1 MPSLQ
6 EVALVELLAFFRTIQ
21 RVSLSA
27 VGTFSKMDPVLELL
41 ADFPTIPTLSL
52 RPVEKVVVTNASLLP
67 KEIARKVQT
76 ASLLILVFMMANLAD
91 LVNLVNL
98 ADLVNLVNLATMV
111 RQHLLQPLL
120 PNGVLLQPLLPN
132 GIVLLNFLLLLNF
145 LPKRHSELNPQIC
158 SMLSQKMT

>member
-98 ADLVNLVNLATMV
+98 ATMV